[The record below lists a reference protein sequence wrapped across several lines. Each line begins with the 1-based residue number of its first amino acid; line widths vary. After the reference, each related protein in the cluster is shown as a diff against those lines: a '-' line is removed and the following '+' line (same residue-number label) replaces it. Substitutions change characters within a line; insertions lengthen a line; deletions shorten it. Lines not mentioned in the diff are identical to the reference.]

1 MTGPTTTTTTVS
13 FFSQST
19 DDDDTE
25 QLRQLA
31 KDAKKDRKALA
42 KMKRAQF
49 IGMAKAVDR
58 GQYGV
63 TYQPGGGGDNGRGF
77 VAHSGLPDTTKLFT
91 VLGIESSCDDTGVAI
106 VRSDGRILGEALA
119 SQADIHEQWGGV
131 VPGLART
138 AHEENLDRITDLAL
152 KNAGMCLEDVDAI
165 AVTVGPGL
173 EICLRVGCNRAREL
187 ATQTNK
193 PFVGI
198 HHLEAHILMARLQD
212 PTVHFPFLA
221 LLVSG
226 GHCQLLKCL
235 GIGQYEMIGGTT
247 DDSLGEA
254 YDKTARLLQLPVGG
268 GGGPAVEALAKKG
281 NPTAISLTVPLQQRK
296 DCDFS
301 FSGLK
306 TNVRRAA
313 EHLAAERGL
322 GSIEELH
329 ENDRADLA
337 ASFQNVA
344 IKHVEQRL
352 ARAIELVAPE
362 GIRTLALVGG
372 VAANM
377 EIRSRLD
384 TICQRYEW
392 QMVVPPPRLCT
403 DQGAMA
409 AWAGIE
415 RLKVG
420 SSDDPAVQEVYARY
434 PFAIQPKDQ

>member
-1 MTGPTTTTTTVS
+1 MTRYRQS
-13 FFSQST
+13 AFSSHST
-19 DDDDTE
+19 EDDIE
-25 QLRQLA
+25 LQRQIA
-31 KDAKKDRKALA
+31 KDAKRDRKALA
-42 KMKRAQF
+42 KAKRSQF

-58 GQYGV
+58 GQYDV
-63 TYQPGGGGDNGRGF
+63 TYQPGGVDGTTF
-77 VAHSGLPDTTKLFT
+77 QAKSGLPDLTKPFT

-106 VRSDGRILGEALA
+106 VRSDGTILGEALA
-119 SQADIHEQWGGV
+119 SQGEIHEKWGGV

-138 AHEENLDRITDLAL
+138 AHEENLDRMIDLAL
-152 KNAGMCLEDVDAI
+152 KNANMALEDVDAI

-187 ATQTNK
+187 ATEFQK

-198 HHLEAHILMARLQD
+198 HHLEAHILMARLDNQN
-212 PTVHFPFLA
+212 VNFPFLA

-226 GHCQLLKCL
+226 GHCQLLKCM
-235 GIGQYEMIGGTT
+235 GIGQYSIIGGTT

-268 GGGPAVEALAKKG
+268 GGGPAVEALAKRG
-281 NPTAISLTVPLQQRK
+281 DPTAIPLTVPLLQRK
-296 DCDFS
+296 NCDFS

-313 EHLAAERGL
+313 ENLALERGL
-322 GSIEELH
+322 ESVNDLD

-352 ARAIELVAPE
+352 TRAMEIVQVD

-377 EIRSRLD
+377 EIRSRLE
-384 TICQRYEW
+384 TICKRYEW
-392 QMVVPPPRLCT
+392 EMVVPPPRLCT

-409 AWAGIE
+409 AWAAVE
-415 RLKVG
+415 RIKVG
-420 SSDDPAVQEVYARY
+420 SSDDPVNQQVYARY
-434 PFAIQPKDQ
+434 PFVFQAKDKEQ